1 MPLVRSFL
9 LVVQI
14 VPNIGHFIGHTK
26 PCYNAHYGHFINLG
40 HSGLAKYG
48 SNYDRYRCLCKDQ
61 KKILISTVS
70 GIENFALVEKL
81 GPRQNQL

>member
-9 LVVQI
+9 LVVRI

-48 SNYDRYRCLCKDQ
+48 SMQRSEKNIDQYCKW
-61 KKILISTVS
+61 
-70 GIENFALVEKL
+70 N
-81 GPRQNQL
+81 